1 MRSGD
6 AALHRRAGGSR
17 HGTAGRLPAMPRR
30 EERRLVTCLFID
42 VVGSTEL
49 TVALGPERLK
59 ASLDGAFASLRG
71 LIERDGGTVEKYV
84 GDAIYAIF
92 GSPVTRSDDPLRAL
106 RAAAGARDWARS
118 RVGTAIP
125 FAVRVGVETGDAIV
139 DLAAAETTRQQLSV
153 GAVVNIAA
161 RLQQRAEPGQVLVG
175 PVAHE
180 AAADAATFTALGPVE
195 LKGIGSLE
203 VHELGE
209 VRGST
214 RRDLPFVGRGGEL
227 ELLRVAHGRAQ
238 RGRSVLALVSGPPGQ
253 GKTRLVR
260 EFIASLGAIE
270 LAQARCRP
278 GGEVGTLA
286 PVRELLLGTR
296 ADGELEDVVA
306 GAVEERAERARVAEV
321 LAHSAGL
328 RSSALLAALGAD
340 ERNDEISNA
349 WTRYLR
355 GLAARGTLVL
365 WIEDVHW
372 AAPDVVRLVDRIS
385 HSGVPVLVIATARP
399 EFAEAAGIRP
409 SGDRFFIELEGLDDG
424 EARELARHAGSADRP
439 VGRAGGNPL
448 FIVELARGASDELPV
463 TLQGALGARLDEL
476 DPAERAVLAHGAVVG
491 ETFEAEDAAALA
503 GSDLAA
509 TSRSVRRLV
518 DLHYLDQVDRRYRF
532 HHSLLRDVAYGRLLL
547 ADRMRLHARYARERA
562 APEDAEV
569 LAHHWWAALR
579 PPDAD
584 WVWEND
590 PQLTAMRREGYLA
603 HLAAGRH
610 HVALF
615 AVDRATELLE
625 RAIALAQDAG
635 ERAIAESAL
644 GDAYAAIYRADESWV
659 HYGRARAAYREAGAV
674 PADFYPAP
682 LKIRT
687 RWGAFHNYPDAAEI
701 TELVDEAEAAA
712 RASGDRRLIAI
723 ALVNRSLRRD
733 LAASTTYDL
742 AALDEAAVEA
752 QASGDPETERQ
763 VLGYL
768 FDAAA
773 ARCDVAECER
783 LLERIARLGI
793 VDSEVDQLELLSA
806 RSSIAFVRG
815 DVAALEEIARGAAAL
830 ARPMGPHLR
839 SHSALLAGFAAL
851 VRGDWDALEGGAA
864 ELARLVSESPG
875 TKFCAMAGLVLA
887 YGGLAHGA
895 RGRTEEARA
904 QVRQIDALGLPF
916 LQMLRLAQALALL
929 FSDEP
934 LGELPPDPPLEAATE
949 WTLVAVVRRRHAE
962 AERLAERMAATAA
975 TGGLGYAAIA
985 EAVREELAHD
995 RGGPEPRHAGLR
1007 QLGYVGLS
1015 ELLRRRATA
1024 SP

>member
-1 MRSGD
+1 M
-6 AALHRRAGGSR
+6 A
-17 HGTAGRLPAMPRR
+17 RR

-59 ASLDGAFASLRG
+59 ASLDAAFAALRG
-71 LIERDGGTVEKYV
+71 LIEREGGTVEKYV

-92 GSPVTRSDDPLRAL
+92 GSPVAHSDDPVRAL

-118 RVGTAIP
+118 RAGANIP
-125 FAVRVGVETGDAIV
+125 FAVRVGVETGEAIV

-180 AAADAATFTALGPVE
+180 TARDAATFTPLGEVE

-214 RRDLPFVGRGGEL
+214 RRDLPFVGRESEL

-253 GKTRLVR
+253 GKTRLVQ
-260 EFIASLGAIE
+260 EFVASLGATL

-296 ADGELEDVVA
+296 ADDELEDVVA
-306 GAVEERAERARVAEV
+306 AAVEERAERARVAEV
-321 LAHSAGL
+321 LGHSAGL

-340 ERNDEISNA
+340 ERNDEIANA
-349 WTRYLR
+349 WTRYLG

-409 SGDRFFIELEGLDDG
+409 SGDRFFIELEGLDDD
-424 EARELARHAGSADRP
+424 EAKELARYAGSADRP
-439 VGRAGGNPL
+439 VERAGGNPL

-463 TLQGALGARLDEL
+463 SLQGALGARLDEL

-491 ETFEAEDAAALA
+491 ETFRAEDAAALS
-503 GSDLAA
+503 GTDLAA
-509 TSRSVRRLV
+509 TNRSLRRLV
-518 DLHYLDQVDRRYRF
+518 DLHYLDQVDRSYRF

-562 APEDAEV
+562 HPEDSEV

-590 PQLTAMRREGYLA
+590 PALPAMRREGYLA
-603 HLAAGRH
+603 HLAAGRR

-625 RAIALAQDAG
+625 RGLALAQDAG
-635 ERAIAESAL
+635 ERAIAEWAL
-644 GDAYAAIYRADESWV
+644 GDAYAAIYRADESWE
-659 HYGRARAAYREAGAV
+659 HYRKARGAYREAGAV

-687 RWGAFHNYPDAAEI
+687 RWGAFHRYPDAAEI
-701 TELVDEAEAAA
+701 TELVEEAEAAA

-723 ALVNRSLRRD
+723 ALVNRTLRRD
-733 LAASTTYDL
+733 LAASTSYDSD
-742 AALDEAAVEA
+742 ALDQAVIEAE
-752 QASGDPETERQ
+752 ASGDAATERQ

-768 FDAAA
+768 FDTAA
-773 ARCDVAECER
+773 ARCDVEGSER
-783 LLERIARLGI
+783 LLERMARLGV
-793 VDSEVDQLELLSA
+793 VDSEIDQLELLNA
-806 RSSIAFVRG
+806 RSSIAFVGG
-815 DVAALEEIARGAAAL
+815 DLAALDELARAAAAM

-839 SHSALLAGFAAL
+839 SHGAQLAGFAAL
-851 VRGDWDALEGGAA
+851 LRGDWDALESGAL
-864 ELARLVSESPG
+864 EVTRLVSESPG
-875 TKFCAMAGLVLA
+875 TQFCAMPALVLA
-887 YGGLAHGA
+887 YGGLAHGS
-895 RGRTEEARA
+895 RGKLEEARA
-904 QVRQIDALGLPF
+904 QLRQIDALGLPF
-916 LQMLRLAQALALL
+916 LQVLRLARALALL

-934 LGELPPDPPLEAATE
+934 LAELPSDPLLETATE
-949 WTLVAVVRRRHAE
+949 WALVAVVRRRHAE
-962 AERLAERMAATAA
+962 AARLAERMAATAA
-975 TGGLGYAAIA
+975 TGGWGYAAIA

-995 RGGPEPRHAGLR
+995 AGGPEPRHASLR
-1007 QLGYVGLS
+1007 EIGYTGVS
-1015 ELLRRRATA
+1015 ALLRRRVDAE
-1024 SP
+1024 S